1 VNILTSDILNVYG
14 FYATEKNCT
23 TAKIF
28 VSPKFWFNF
37 ALYRQAFR
45 FSFICFLTIQYHGIS
60 WELYLLAS
68 VMDCMSCLIVRFVEP
83 NSYYAH

>member
-1 VNILTSDILNVYG
+1 MCILISDKLNVYG

-23 TAKIF
+23 TVKIF

-45 FSFICFLTIQYHGIS
+45 FSFIAF
-60 WELYLLAS
+60 
-68 VMDCMSCLIVRFVEP
+68 
-83 NSYYAH
+83 